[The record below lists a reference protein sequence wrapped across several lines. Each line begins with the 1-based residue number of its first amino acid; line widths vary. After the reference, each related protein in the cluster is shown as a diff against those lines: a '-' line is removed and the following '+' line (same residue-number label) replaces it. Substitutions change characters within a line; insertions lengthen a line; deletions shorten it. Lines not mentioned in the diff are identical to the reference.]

1 MQRLFWSAA
10 LCLIL
15 TAPARAHFPWLLP
28 PENPKDP
35 VRLVFSDTLK
45 PDDPTLLKKLAATE
59 LFIVGADGKA
69 MPVKATEGQDALLI
83 AVPEGDLRVLAGVC
97 RYGVVQRGEMPPFL
111 LTYHP
116 KTFVGPL
123 HHPAPFLFK
132 GNDRLTLE
140 ILPVE
145 KKPAVCVLWQGKPL
159 AGATISVLAPGEDKA
174 IEGKTDADGQFE
186 LGETK
191 GAGLYGLRVLYT
203 EKKAGEVDGKKYQE
217 ARHYATLTIRVPG
230 EASPQEA
237 TLEKL
242 KQQLADLEAVLPK
255 PDAPPVRKAD
265 PAATRLLAEA
275 RAARANWDNFPGFTA
290 DLEVNFDGKIFKAPL
305 TVTAKGDVQVTFTG
319 SDEEVGRWA
328 RRQLGSL
335 VGHRTGNS
343 VDGETPCAF
352 ADDVVNH
359 PLGRAILVLNDEF
372 HSSYRIRDRQ
382 VIVVNRQTPDSRFTI
397 TVLENHL
404 NAEKHFLPGTYVVNT
419 WDLKTDVLKRSDTYH
434 HTWQRF
440 GAFDL
445 PTELLVVSATD
456 GKQEA
461 RSLKLTGHKVSTA
474 NR

>member
-1 MQRLFWSAA
+1 MSPVLAAPNVQEIAMQRLLWSAA

-28 PENPKDP
+28 PQGARGP
-35 VRLVFSDTLK
+35 VQLVFSDTLK
-45 PDDPTLLKKLAATE
+45 PDDPALLKKLVATE
-59 LFIVGADGKA
+59 LFVIGADGKSL
-69 MPVKATEGQDALLI
+69 PVKATEGKDALEI
-83 AVPEGDLRVLAGVC
+83 TVPDGDLRVLAGVC

-111 LTYHP
+111 LTYYP
-116 KTFVGPL
+116 KTFVGQL
-123 HHPAPFLFK
+123 APATFLYK

-140 ILPVE
+140 IVPVA

-159 AGATISVLAPGEDKA
+159 AGATILLLTP
-174 IEGKTDADGQFE
+174 
-186 LGETK
+186 
-191 GAGLYGLRVLYT
+191 GLYGLRVLHT

-230 EASPQEA
+230 EAPVE
-237 TLEKL
+237 EK
-242 KQQLADLEAVLPK
+242 K
-255 PDAPPVRKAD
+255 PAAN

-290 DLEVNFDGKIFKAPL
+290 DLEVNFDGEIFKAPL
-305 TVTAKGDVQVTFTG
+305 TVTAKGEVQVTIPTPN
-319 SDEEVGRWA
+319 DEVARWA

-335 VGHRTGNS
+335 VGHRTGNT
-343 VDGETPCAF
+343 VDLDTPCAF

-359 PLGRAILVLNDEF
+359 PLGRAIRVLNDEF

-382 VIVVNRQTPDSRFTI
+382 VIVVNRRTPDSRFTI

-404 NAEKHFLPGTYVVNT
+404 NAEKHYLPGTYVVNT
-419 WDLKTDVLKRSDTYH
+419 WDLKTDALKRSEAYH
-434 HTWQRF
+434 HTWQRI

-445 PTELLVVSATD
+445 PTELLVVSSLD

-461 RSLKLTGHKVSTA
+461 RSLKLTGHKLLPA
-474 NR
+474 NP